1 MRLPD
6 RVFATL
12 RQVAAKYPGPASDET
27 LAKVLNEVAWT
38 HRAEPLRNADGEV
51 IGVLKFGLSEKT
63 GGRHIVHPQ
72 LGRIAEDILQL
83 PDGTHWDVFTS
94 AGHGNPLRPNQGES
108 IVPNTPRRWVEPV
121 KPEGEI
127 LIPGEGEDPPEEPV
141 EPPKGG
147 ECQCKCGAVL
157 EVVSRIATRGE
168 SDAAKE
174 TLYQLI
180 AKVLIGEHIASLYQ
194 RLDRIEQALRDMPK
208 EGCKVDK
215 IKIGDLF

>member
-6 RVFATL
+6 HVFATL
-12 RQVAAKYPGPASDET
+12 RKVAAKYPGPASDET
-27 LAKVLNEVAWT
+27 LAKVLNEVAWI
-38 HRAEPLRNADGEV
+38 HRLEG
-51 IGVLKFGLSEKT
+51 FGLSEKT

-121 KPEGEI
+121 KPEGEVI
-127 LIPGEGEDPPEEPV
+127 IPGEGEDPPEEPV
-141 EPPKGG
+141 EPEAPT
-147 ECQCKCGAVL
+147 ECKCGAVL

-174 TLYQLI
+174 TLYRLI
-180 AKVLIGEHIASLYQ
+180 ANTLIGEHVASLYQ
-194 RLDRIEQALRDMPK
+194 RLDRIEKALNDMPK